1 MLTAWLSVISVQA
14 WQPDYILRV
23 GEETLYT
30 DCSPRKSV
38 VVNGKLS
45 LTGTCGSR
53 VDDQALLLDLYSD
66 LPKASTTGSECTT
79 ISRTT
84 TPQSTGT
91 ASVNSSLRSVMVSQT
106 SPDGQSPLVTFT
118 TMNSS
123 SKWVITV
130 LTGKPFLSV
139 FECLLTMSAG
149 TTRMS
154 AFSSPLPKDRLSSTR
169 RSGYLPLNTM
179 KTS

>member
-1 MLTAWLSVISVQA
+1 MLSFGLVTILTAWLSVISVQA

-30 DCSPRKSV
+30 DCSPRNSV
-38 VVNGKLS
+38 VVNGKLV
-45 LTGTCGSR
+45 LTAPCGPR
-53 VDDQALLLDLYSD
+53 VDDQALLLDHYFD
-66 LPKASTTGSECTT
+66 LPKASITGSEYTM
-79 ISRTT
+79 ISPTT

-91 ASVNSSLRSVMVSQT
+91 ASVNSSLHSVMVSRT

-130 LTGKPFLSV
+130 LTGKPFVVALSQ
-139 FECLLTMSAG
+139 CQC
-149 TTRMS
+149 
-154 AFSSPLPKDRLSSTR
+154 
-169 RSGYLPLNTM
+169 
-179 KTS
+179 